1 LPDTLPAAFAQ
12 QLDQAVDEAFVVDL
26 CQRLIRT
33 PTVNPYSG
41 DAEPS
46 GEGEGQ
52 RLIARELAALGA
64 EMELVPCDDA
74 AMDKQGVLAP
84 KGRLNED
91 RPNVVATLDFG
102 GDGPTLLLDAH
113 MDTVAVDTYEGEP
126 YAGEQRDGFLH
137 GRGASDDKSSVAAMV
152 GAARALSRSGL
163 PLRGKLVCCSV
174 VDEECNGAGRGSASC
189 LHHLPRPDAVIVA
202 DGDGAHIS
210 NGCSGILTAEVTVF
224 GKAGHAASGGSVNAI
239 EQAVKL
245 FPAFDRFRDLRGNVP
260 GDFNLGVFQS
270 GTHPANVPNQA
281 VLGMNIKTRPEDA
294 AEALAAYGKG
304 NGRCVRELFKQ
315 CVAGTAA
322 GDAFFA
328 EHPPRIEWIKDLPAT
343 RCGEESRWL
352 LATTNRAYAEVLGR
366 ELPVEPLG
374 GWGDLSHFQ
383 LQGIPT
389 IGVGAGWPGAAH
401 SASEKVAVA
410 DLVACACVLT
420 RVAAEFLL
428 VP

>member
-1 LPDTLPAAFAQ
+1 MLPPA
-12 QLDQAVDEAFVVDL
+12 LSSRIDQAIDEAFLADL
-26 CQRLIRT
+26 CQRLIQT

-41 DAEPS
+41 DANPS

-52 RLIARELAALGA
+52 KLIVGEFEQLGA
-64 EMELVPCDDA
+64 AIEQFLCDDG

-84 KGRLNED
+84 KDRINEG
-91 RPNVVATLDFG
+91 RPNVVATFDFG

-113 MDTVAVDTYEGEP
+113 MDTVAVDTYDGDPFSGELC
-126 YAGEQRDGFLH
+126 DGFLH
-137 GRGASDDKSSVAAMV
+137 GRGASDDKASMTAMV
-152 GAARALSRSGL
+152 GAARALAGSGL
-163 PLRGKLVCCSV
+163 PLHGKLVCCSV
-174 VDEECNGAGRGSASC
+174 VDEECNGAGRGSATC
-189 LHHLPRPDAVIVA
+189 LHRLPRPDAVIVA

-210 NGCSGILTAEVTVF
+210 NGCSGILTAEITVL
-224 GKAGHAASGGSVNAI
+224 GKAGHAASAGSVNAI

-245 FPAFDRFRDLRGNVP
+245 FPAFDQFRDLRGNVP

-281 VLGMNIKTRPEDA
+281 ILGMNIKTRPEDA
-294 AEALAAYGKG
+294 AKALEMYGKG
-304 NGRCVRELFKQ
+304 NGRCVRELLER
-315 CVAGTAA
+315 CIAEVAAQ
-322 GDAFFA
+322 DAFFQ

-343 RCGEESRWL
+343 GCGDESDWL
-352 LATTNRAYAEVLGR
+352 IAAANRGYVDVLGK
-366 ELPVEPLG
+366 ELPVQPLG

-389 IGVGAGWPGAAH
+389 IGVGAGWAGAAH

-410 DLVACACVLT
+410 DIVVCTRMLA

-428 VP
+428 AP